1 MRQWRLEA
9 RGGIGR
15 TADNL
20 YRLSAGIHATHAQLI
35 GVGVRFSRDD
45 LRHNHTTEAIRQR
58 CYSIHL
64 KTRHGEGVRQ
74 RLGIEVGIRPLPQ
87 PIFRENHAA
96 TSPELREKAQ
106 VVLKIEPQITNAV
119 TQHRQALYAH
129 TKGKTLKA
137 LGVYAAHL

>member
-35 GVGVRFSRDD
+35 GVGVWFSRND
-45 LRHNHTTEAIRQR
+45 LRHNNTTETVGQR
-58 CYSIHL
+58 CHRIHL
-64 KTRHGEGVRQ
+64 QTRHGQGVRQ
-74 RLGIEVGIRPLPQ
+74 RLSVEVGIHPLPQ
-87 PIFRENHAA
+87 PIFRQNHAV

-106 VVLKIEPQITNAV
+106 IVLKIEPQVADAI
-119 TQHRQALYAH
+119 TQHR
-129 TKGKTLKA
+129 
-137 LGVYAAHL
+137 